1 MTDGSVVRRM
11 FRQAGVAAVTCVT
24 GLLTAGTSAALALE
38 LKQPSIDGYC
48 MANGSGER
56 NRYVVELGGHVNG
69 QSNGDGTENV
79 EEYRVRVTVRL
90 RERFGGRWNKPA
102 VRTLTSELQSTLDET
117 HWPLFKRRYSRKA
130 GRRLKEVKGTAALTL
145 LTSSGSVADTAGPFR
160 FHSVY
165 DPRIGMEACQR
176 GGAPVSSG

>member
-117 HWPLFKRRYSRKA
+117 QGGPPTQRSQRHGCAHAADLQRF
-130 GRRLKEVKGTAALTL
+130 GRRHR
-145 LTSSGSVADTAGPFR
+145 GSV
-160 FHSVY
+160 SV
-165 DPRIGMEACQR
+165 PQR
-176 GGAPVSSG
+176 L